1 MSARRP
7 DGPVNLA
14 GFLTVGEAARL
25 VGVSRATLRNWDKA
39 GKLRAVRHPMNG
51 YRLYRR
57 TDLECILKDLRQR

>member
-1 MSARRP
+1 MCAKRL
-7 DGPVNLA
+7 DKPVNLA
-14 GFLTVGEAARL
+14 GYLRVGEAARL

-57 TDLECILKDLRQR
+57 KDLEGILKDLKRR

>member
-1 MSARRP
+1 MSAKRLDEP
-7 DGPVNLA
+7 INLA
-14 GFLTVGEAARL
+14 DYLRVGEAARL

-57 TDLECILKDLRQR
+57 KDLESILKGLR

>member
-1 MSARRP
+1 MSVKRLDEP
-7 DGPVNLA
+7 INLA
-14 GFLTVGEAARL
+14 GYLRVGEAARL

-57 TDLECILKDLRQR
+57 KDLESILKDLRRR

>member
-1 MSARRP
+1 MSAKRL

-14 GFLTVGEAARL
+14 GYLRVGDAARL
-25 VGVSRATLRNWDKA
+25 VGVSRATLRNWDKT

-57 TDLECILKDLRQR
+57 KDLESIPKGLR

>member
-1 MSARRP
+1 MSAKRL

-14 GFLTVGEAARL
+14 GYLRVGDAARL
-25 VGVSRATLRNWDKA
+25 VGVSRATLRNWDKT

-57 TDLECILKDLRQR
+57 KDLESILKGLR